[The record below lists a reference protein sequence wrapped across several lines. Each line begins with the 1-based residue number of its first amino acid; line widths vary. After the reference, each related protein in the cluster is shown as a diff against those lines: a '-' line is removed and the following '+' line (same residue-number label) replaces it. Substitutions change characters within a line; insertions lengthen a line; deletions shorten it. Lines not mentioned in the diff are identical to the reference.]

1 MENLELPSIKP
12 TTRVFTPGEIPQ
24 TVFESQ
30 NGSTSFVKFG
40 RKPIKSKLRMTYQN
54 CTEDVAW
61 RLTDFYHT
69 CITKDKTVK
78 ISWTNKAVDDMSS
91 ADALRWY
98 VRKGGGGV
106 EWLFEKPP
114 TIQANLGGRY
124 NVSIDLIGTLI
135 A

>member
-1 MENLELPSIKP
+1 MEELELPSFKP

-30 NGSTSFVKFG
+30 NGATSFVRFG
-40 RKPIKSKLRMTYQN
+40 RNPIKSKLQMSYQN

-61 RLTDFYHT
+61 RFTDFYDK
-69 CITKDKTVK
+69 CIREPYTVK
-78 ISWTNKAVDDMSS
+78 ISWENEAVNDMSS
-91 ADALRWY
+91 ADALRFY

-124 NVSIDLIGTLI
+124 NVTIDLIGTLI